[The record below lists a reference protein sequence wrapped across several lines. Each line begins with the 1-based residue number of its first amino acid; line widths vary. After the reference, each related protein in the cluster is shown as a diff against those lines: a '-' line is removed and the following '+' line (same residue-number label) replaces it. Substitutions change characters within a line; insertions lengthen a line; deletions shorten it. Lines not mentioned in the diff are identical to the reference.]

1 MSERD
6 PVLPA
11 SVPSPAHA
19 LLAWWRVR
27 VVGTVDQRAAIEKVQ
42 EDSGWNAHY
51 AFMTLMSAG
60 IAILGLL
67 LSSPAVIIGAMLVSP
82 LMGPIIGLGF
92 AAATFD
98 SVELRRSAVAVLVGA
113 VVAILFAALIVLL
126 SPLQT
131 ITPEI
136 AARTRPNL
144 FDLMV
149 ALFSGL
155 AGTYAT
161 IRGRHGTIVGVAIA
175 TALMPPLAVIG
186 YGLATLNATAFF
198 GALVLFFT
206 NLMTISLA
214 TVVLARFY
222 GFGHTLSPR
231 QTGLQ
236 ATVLIA
242 LFVALAV
249 PLGFALRQIA
259 WETVASH
266 QSRDVIARLFGGEAR
281 LSQIDVDYDARPIRV
296 DAIVLTPRYRQN
308 AEAEA
313 AAQLEALLRRPVE
326 VNIEQFRVG
335 TAEAET
341 TQLAAARGAAAD
353 RGAARVAERL
363 ALVAGVDPDQVLIDR
378 GGGRAVVTASPL
390 AGAPLESYRLLEA
403 RVAAAEPR
411 WRVQLRPP
419 AAALP
424 PVPMDGA
431 APADGAGQAA
441 LTTAI
446 WGARRL
452 GLAIG
457 VSGARADQIE
467 TVIAAL
473 EEAGVEAFP
482 AGGGAAE
489 GGAVRLSWL
498 PPRAPG
504 E

>member
-1 MSERD
+1 MSEGDPARRWRPDD
-6 PVLPA
+6 PV
-11 SVPSPAHA
+11 S
-19 LLAWWRVR
+19 AWWRSHVIA
-27 VVGTVDQRAAIEKVQ
+27 TVDHRAVIEKVQ

-92 AAATFD
+92 GVATFD
-98 SVELRRSAVAVLVGA
+98 SVELRRSAIAIMVGAAVAVL
-113 VVAILFAALIVLL
+113 FAAIIVLL

-131 ITPEI
+131 MTPEI
-136 AARTRPNL
+136 ASRTRPNL

-186 YGLATLNATAFF
+186 YGLATFNWTAFF
-198 GALVLFFT
+198 GAFVLFFT
-206 NLMTISLA
+206 NLMTIGLA
-214 TVVLARFY
+214 TAVLARLY

-236 ATVLIA
+236 ATFLVVTFL
-242 LFVALAV
+242 ALAV

-259 WETVASH
+259 WETLASH
-266 QSRDVIARLFGGEAR
+266 QSRDVIARMFGGQAR
-281 LSQIDVDYDARPIRV
+281 LSQIEIDYDARPIAI
-296 DAIVLTPRYRQN
+296 DAIVLTPRYIPD
-308 AEAEA
+308 AEREA
-313 AAQLEALLRRPVE
+313 QERLRLLLRRDVE

-335 TAEAET
+335 TEQESEAA
-341 TQLAAARGAAAD
+341 QLAAARGGSAE
-353 RGAARVAERL
+353 RSAARVAERL
-363 ALVAGVDPDQVLIDR
+363 GLVAGVPPDQILIDR
-378 GGGRAVVTASPL
+378 SASRAVVTAARLP
-390 AGAPLESYRLLEA
+390 GANMETYRMLES

-411 WRVQLRPP
+411 WQVNLVPPP
-419 AAALP
+419 APLP
-424 PVPMDGA
+424 PVSFEGVEPDEDGRRA
-431 APADGAGQAA
+431 IE
-441 LTTAI
+441 TAV

-452 GLAIG
+452 GLAVG
-457 VSGARADQIE
+457 VAGARADRIE
-467 TVIAAL
+467 AVTEAL
-473 EEAGVEAFP
+473 AEAGIQAERLPDRV
-482 AGGGAAE
+482 AGE
-489 GGAVRLSWL
+489 AVRLTW
-498 PPRAPG
+498 RAPETG